1 MSRPL
6 RGSTGADVGIVEE
19 KPGEQRPPKRAI
31 MDRLS
36 DYIRAASVQFPII
49 IRSFTKWYF
58 DLLKNALVIAA
69 VSYFSEKP
77 AVTLW
82 FHCRISLL
90 IFSIYCVT
98 YLYAWTLADE
108 PCQIAIW
115 RRLLVYYCFR
125 R

>member
-1 MSRPL
+1 
-6 RGSTGADVGIVEE
+6 
-19 KPGEQRPPKRAI
+19 

-69 VSYFSEKP
+69 VSYFSEKTSSN
-77 AVTLW
+77 TLR
-82 FHCRISLL
+82 FIAKFSLL

-98 YLYAWTLADE
+98 YLYA
-108 PCQIAIW
+108 
-115 RRLLVYYCFR
+115 
-125 R
+125 